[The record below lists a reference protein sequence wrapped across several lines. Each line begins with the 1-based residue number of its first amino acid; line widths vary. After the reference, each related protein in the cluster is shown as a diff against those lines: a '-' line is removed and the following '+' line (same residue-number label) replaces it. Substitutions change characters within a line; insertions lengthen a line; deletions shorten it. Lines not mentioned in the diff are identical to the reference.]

1 MTATGQARTIGR
13 SLLAVVGGL
22 VLLLQLLVSAS
33 ATSNHLAAK
42 FVDRGIPL
50 TEICGS
56 TLATKGDRAAHIEGL
71 NNCCVWAKSI
81 APTPLAP
88 PTAAITVPDRAGP
101 RKVVLCS
108 RFITATLS
116 ASEAPPQAT
125 GPPLP
130 V

>member
-1 MTATGQARTIGR
+1 M
-13 SLLAVVGGL
+13 
-22 VLLLQLLVSAS
+22 LLLQLLVSAS

-88 PTAAITVPDRAGP
+88 PAAAITVPDRAGP